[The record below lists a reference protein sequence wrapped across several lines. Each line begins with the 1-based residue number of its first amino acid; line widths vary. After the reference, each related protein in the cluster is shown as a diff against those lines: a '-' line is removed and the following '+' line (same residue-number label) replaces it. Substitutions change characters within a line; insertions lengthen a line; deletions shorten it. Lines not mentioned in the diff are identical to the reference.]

1 MKKENS
7 EILELVGHL
16 QVTDQ
21 PLLSLYVTQSGE
33 ALFFFYRLK
42 RNEYYLT
49 QVTPCEVIAYLDD
62 KLGLAQIFTES
73 EDYLYHHRARHTA
86 STSDFL
92 RIEDTKRE
100 ELQSRIKSFD
110 RYDDV
115 FGLDE
120 IRVRH
125 YLRERMT
132 ATNNEP
138 HKELVYG

>member
-1 MKKENS
+1 MKKNS

-21 PLLSLYVTQSGE
+21 PLLSLYVTQSGK

-49 QVTPCEVIAYLDD
+49 EVTPHEVIAYLDE
-62 KLGLAQIFTES
+62 KLGLAQIYMES
-73 EDYLYHHRARHTA
+73 ADYLYHHRARHAAT
-86 STSDFL
+86 TSDFL
-92 RIEDTKRE
+92 PIESTKRE
-100 ELQSRIKSFD
+100 ELQNRIMSFD

-125 YLRERMT
+125 YLKDKMF
-132 ATNNEP
+132 ATNSEP

>member
-1 MKKENS
+1 MKKNS

-21 PLLSLYVTQSGE
+21 PLLSLYVTQSGD
-33 ALFFFYRLK
+33 ALFFFYRMK

-49 QVTPCEVIAYLDD
+49 QVTPHEVIAYLDE
-62 KLGLAQIFTES
+62 KLGLVQIYMES
-73 EDYLYHHRARHTA
+73 EGYVYRHRSSRSAM
-86 STSDFL
+86 TSDFL
-92 RIEDTKRE
+92 EIDGPRRE
-100 ELQSRIKSFD
+100 EMQRRIKSFD

-125 YLRERMT
+125 YLKDKMLST
-132 ATNNEP
+132 SNEP
-138 HKELVYG
+138 HKELIYG